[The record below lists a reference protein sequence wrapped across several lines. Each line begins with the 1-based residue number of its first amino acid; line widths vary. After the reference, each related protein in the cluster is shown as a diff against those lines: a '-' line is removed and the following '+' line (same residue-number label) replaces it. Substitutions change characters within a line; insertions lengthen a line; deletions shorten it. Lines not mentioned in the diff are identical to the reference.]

1 MWRWKEDK
9 MAVIIDGTAG
19 ITLPSGAIS
28 NTTGAV
34 VGTTDTQTLTNK
46 TLQGGAI
53 TSGTTVASTSG
64 TSIDFTSIPSW
75 TKRITFMFNS
85 VSTTGSS
92 YYLLRLGTSSGI
104 VSTGYVSIVNLLYT
118 AVQSFASTAG
128 YQIIAPSTGDTH
140 SGSII
145 ISNLGSSNIW
155 VASGVFV
162 ATPNTISFTTAGR
175 SPNLGGTLD
184 RIRLTTVNGTDTFN
198 AGSVNILYEG

>member
-1 MWRWKEDK
+1 MTTTIN
-9 MAVIIDGTAG
+9 ASTSNGLISTAD
-19 ITLPSGAIS
+19 TSGALALQANGTTKLTVDS
-28 NTTGAV
+28 TGAYGQV
-34 VGTTDTQTLTNK
+34 V
-46 TLQGGAI
+46 
-53 TSGTTVASTSG
+53 SGTTVASTSG

-75 TKRITFMFNS
+75 AKRITFMLNS
-85 VSTTGSS
+85 VSTNGSS
-92 YYLLRLGTSSGI
+92 YYQIRLGTSSGI